1 MNELQE
7 LTHTAGASYAYA
19 KRYLE
24 NEAEMLKLHAIEKV
38 SIGMGRLLY
47 RLSFMAVIVLFV
59 LFLSLA
65 AAFLIS
71 VETDSYFIGFGIMA
85 GFYLL
90 CIFGFAIFKKPI
102 RTLFSDEIVM
112 AMEDQEPKG

>member
-24 NEAEMLKLHAIEKV
+24 NEAEMLKLHAVEKI

-47 RLSFMAVIVLFV
+47 RLSLIAIILLFA

-71 VETDSYFIGFGIMA
+71 AETGSYFIGFGIIA

-90 CIFGFAIFKKPI
+90 SILGFVVFKKPI
-102 RTLFSDEIVM
+102 KTLFSDEIVM
-112 AMEDQEPKG
+112 AMQNHQEG